1 MRRRNP
7 ADSGPELLQ
16 EFAAKVAVSDN
27 FSRLSISLDEAAFML
42 ADFSLR
48 SLGPLV
54 AKEAELSW
62 AVTALRDHA
71 PVTDAAS
78 ATKAGD
84 RARAVAQSIIS
95 RLNSRPLDP
104 DYATALRAIAEV
116 CSTAKHKPSQTVNA
130 CIEAMEKA
138 EKAGVSAEAAANA
151 ARRFL
156 AQALRPKAAP
166 QEKTVKAGGSKSS
179 IMGSLRGLFSPAASA
194 RAANPSKINAR
205 VVNRALTKAGIPVTV
220 FKGNGY
226 FYYEAA
232 DKMLDLDSTYVCYW
246 DDLTLDEWVEEVRY
260 EYEAALGRRRTPLRP
275 LGRTPN
281 HHRTGLIGDD
291 YPIDP
296 YRPDLDTA
304 FDPYDRDW
312 RTPNGYAAEGSS
324 RFTDEAELPE
334 GIMLQQ
340 RPMPD
345 GSVELRYTVEMFGR
359 DGQSLNSRSSHRTL
373 EDARKELAFND
384 RSRSNALARASQVAA
399 KRAEADEAAAARSA
413 SVDPTLT
420 GLERAR
426 AFKRADAQAAAAQRA
441 AEKEAF
447 VDPRIAAGGKLW
459 VAFAAT
465 EKGLIPEYRIQMPNG
480 NFFKITKPEFAKA
493 DRGEPIAIST
503 VTRAVGSTILS
514 DSALHALETA
524 ARQKYPSIFARE
536 ATIPPPSGVPFP
548 LVESNEKL
556 DPYDRDW
563 RTPNPSS
570 SWDAH
575 YDAYY
580 NHPSVRDHVAVRIT
594 AKGREALAKKRGS
607 AAALRVL
614 ALLADTPSLPQFVIE
629 GEFGI
634 GHEVLSPLL
643 DAGLISAAIE
653 ARPRRPIARSYAD
666 EYAAAEAAAVAAA
679 VAAVAFDL
687 DYQHREM
694 LRRGRFSNP
703 RRPRR

>member
-1 MRRRNP
+1 M
-7 ADSGPELLQ
+7 E
-16 EFAAKVAVSDN
+16 
-27 FSRLSISLDEAAFML
+27 
-42 ADFSLR
+42 
-48 SLGPLV
+48 
-54 AKEAELSW
+54 
-62 AVTALRDHA
+62 
-71 PVTDAAS
+71 
-78 ATKAGD
+78 
-84 RARAVAQSIIS
+84 
-95 RLNSRPLDP
+95 
-104 DYATALRAIAEV
+104 
-116 CSTAKHKPSQTVNA
+116 QTV
-130 CIEAMEKA
+130 
-138 EKAGVSAEAAANA
+138 KAGVSADAAVNA

-156 AQALRPKAAP
+156 GQALRPKAAP
-166 QEKTVKAGGSKSS
+166 QEKTVKAEGSKSS
-179 IMGSLRGLFSPAASA
+179 IMGTLRGLFSPAASA

-205 VVNRALTKAGIPVTV
+205 VVNRALTKAGIPVTIY
-220 FKGNGY
+220 KGNGY

-232 DKMLDLDSTYVCYW
+232 DTMLDLDSTYVCYW
-246 DDLTLDEWVEEVRY
+246 DDLTLDEWVEEVRHK
-260 EYEAALGRRRTPLRP
+260 YEAALRRSLKLR
-275 LGRTPN
+275 RTPN

-304 FDPYDRDW
+304 F
-312 RTPNGYAAEGSS
+312 
-324 RFTDEAELPE
+324 
-334 GIMLQQ
+334 
-340 RPMPD
+340 
-345 GSVELRYTVEMFGR
+345 
-359 DGQSLNSRSSHRTL
+359 
-373 EDARKELAFND
+373 
-384 RSRSNALARASQVAA
+384 
-399 KRAEADEAAAARSA
+399 
-413 SVDPTLT
+413 
-420 GLERAR
+420 
-426 AFKRADAQAAAAQRA
+426 
-441 AEKEAF
+441 
-447 VDPRIAAGGKLW
+447 
-459 VAFAAT
+459 
-465 EKGLIPEYRIQMPNG
+465 
-480 NFFKITKPEFAKA
+480 
-493 DRGEPIAIST
+493 
-503 VTRAVGSTILS
+503 
-514 DSALHALETA
+514 
-524 ARQKYPSIFARE
+524 
-536 ATIPPPSGVPFP
+536 
-548 LVESNEKL
+548 

-694 LRRGRFSNP
+694 LRQGRFSNP